1 MSPPQRVPGAE
12 SGACSGAA
20 NGPQRAGGTGM
31 GPSIF
36 DALPA
41 LWGSRCVG
49 TGMSGRESGKQ
60 GGTAEIVF
68 SVLAPLRGARTFFVR
83 RLFYDQVGFPMA
95 GLSILTVD
103 NSTRPKK
110 GANWCLPR

>member
-20 NGPQRAGGTGM
+20 NGPQRANGTGF

-36 DALPA
+36 DAMPA

-68 SVLAPLRGARTFFVR
+68 SVLAPLRGSKDFFHSGGYFYASGFSMAWVNHLTLARQHGKLVFGN
-83 RLFYDQVGFPMA
+83 L
-95 GLSILTVD
+95 LS
-103 NSTRPKK
+103 
-110 GANWCLPR
+110 